1 MNKTKME
8 PFVPPPEI
16 NSFSAFGGKAEKEM
30 RKKSLLTSHLYCF
43 STESVA
49 LSRDGAEIFYQGLLI
64 HYSHLPELAI
74 ITALYI
80 ESRGE

>member
-1 MNKTKME
+1 ME
-8 PFVPPPEI
+8 PFAPPPEI
-16 NSFSAFGGKAEKEM
+16 YSFSAFSGKAEKEM
-30 RKKSLLTSHLYCF
+30 RNKKSLLTSHLNCF
-43 STESVA
+43 STEMLA

-80 ESRGE
+80 ESRRE